1 MRLALLLLLAMT
13 AATTAQEHRG
23 GTLHMLAQTAAGSV
37 DPQINYTAQMWQMFI
52 MAYDGL
58 VAFRKTSGE
67 AGNEI
72 VPDLADTLPEPTDDG
87 RTYVFHLRPGLRF
100 SDGSP
105 VRPADAAASLR
116 RIFRVSSP
124 TAGSFYG
131 AIEGADACL
140 ANPATCTLPG
150 VQADEPAGT
159 VTIHLSR
166 PDPEL
171 LLKLALPH
179 ASIVPEASP
188 GHDAGTAPLPGTGP
202 YRIDG
207 YDPAQSLH
215 MVRNPFFHAW
225 NPDAQPDGFPD
236 VIEERFGLEDE
247 AEVTQVEN
255 GQADWMFDTPPSD
268 RLGELGGQFAGQVHL
283 NPALAIWLMPL
294 NVNEP
299 PFNDIRVRR
308 AFNFALDRRALAKL
322 FGGPRLATPTCQ
334 TLPPR
339 LPGYAPYCPYT
350 RNPGPAW
357 SAPDPAQARAL
368 VAASGTA
375 GQRVTLVTDTSTI
388 QRAIGTYVIGVLRDL
403 GYDAR
408 LRALSGNVQ
417 FTYIQNTDNHV
428 QISLTT
434 WYSDYPSAFDFLA
447 VLYGCASLH
456 KGSDSS
462 INMFGLCDPALDA
475 QMAAALNTADV
486 DERSRRWAAIDRQV
500 TDLAPAAVLF
510 NPDYIDVTSRRVQH
524 FTYHDQYHWL
534 PDQSWVQ

>member
-1 MRLALLLLLAMT
+1 MLLLLTMT
-13 AATTAQEHRG
+13 AAAAAQEHRG

-87 RTYVFHLRPGLRF
+87 RTYIFHLRPGLRF

-140 ANPATCTLPG
+140 ANLATCTLPG
-150 VQADEPAGT
+150 VQADEAAGT

-207 YDPAQSLH
+207 YDPAQSLY

-225 NPDAQPDGFPD
+225 NADAQPDGFPD

-308 AFNFALDRRALAKL
+308 AFNFALDRKALAKL
-322 FGGPRLATPTCQ
+322 FGGPRLAAPTCQ

-375 GQRVTLVTDTSTI
+375 GQRITLVTDTSTI

-462 INMFGLCDPALDA
+462 INMSGLCDPALDS
-475 QMAAALNTADV
+475 QMAAALNTADA

>member
-1 MRLALLLLLAMT
+1 VRLALLLLLAT
-13 AATTAQEHRG
+13 ATPALAQEHRG
-23 GTLHMLAQTAAGSV
+23 GVLHMLAQTAAGSV
-37 DPQINYTAQMWQMFI
+37 DPQINYTAQMWQIFI

-67 AGNEI
+67 EGNEI
-72 VPDLADTLPEPTDDG
+72 VPDLADALPAPTDDG
-87 RTYVFHLRPGLRF
+87 LTYVFHLRPGLRF

-131 AIEGADACL
+131 AIAGADACL
-140 ANPATCTLPG
+140 ADPVACTLPG
-150 VQADEPAGT
+150 VRSDDAAGT

-171 LLKLALPH
+171 LPKLALPH
-179 ASIVPEASP
+179 ASVVPEASP
-188 GHDAGTAPLPGTGP
+188 GHDSGTAPLLGTGP
-202 YRIDG
+202 YRIDS
-207 YDPAQSLH
+207 YDPAQSLRLT
-215 MVRNPFFHAW
+215 RNPFFHARSA
-225 NPDAQPDGFPD
+225 DAQPDGFPD

-268 RLGELGGQFAGQVHL
+268 RLGELGGRFASQVHL

-299 PFNDIRVRR
+299 PFDDVRVRR
-308 AFNFALDRRALAKL
+308 ALNFALDRAALAKL
-322 FGGPRLATPTCQ
+322 FGGPRLAVPTCQ

-350 RNPGPAW
+350 RDPGPAW

-462 INMFGLCDPALDA
+462 INMSGLCDPALDA
-475 QMAAALNTADV
+475 RMAAALNTTDA
-486 DERSRRWAAIDRQV
+486 DERSRRWAAIDREV

-510 NPDYIDVTSRRVQH
+510 NPDYIDVTSRRVGH

>member
-1 MRLALLLLLAMT
+1 VRLALLLLLATT
-13 AATTAQEHRG
+13 AAAAQEHRG

-37 DPQINYTAQMWQMFI
+37 DPQINYTAQMWQIFI

-72 VPDLADTLPEPTDDG
+72 VPDLADTLPAPTDDG

-140 ANPATCTLPG
+140 ANLATCTLPG
-150 VQADEPAGT
+150 VQADEAAGT

-462 INMFGLCDPALDA
+462 INMSGLCDPALDA